1 MSANAVEQKQNQD
14 QLFEF
19 LIKKAE
25 ETISAVKEE
34 RKKGFGSSKYLNFT
48 GEKNVDKGLSD
59 ITNRPYL
66 FVLGCVMDRQVK
78 AEQSWKIPDKVCSHF
93 DIKKFDDLAR
103 LTKSDVIKC
112 FKDETLHR
120 FNDIMGENF
129 YDAVQRIKNVYHGDA
144 SEIWKGEPSSALVV
158 YRFLCFKGVGIKIA
172 TMATNI
178 LQRDLG
184 VKFSDKSAID
194 VSPDV
199 HVRRILY
206 RLGLTDNQED
216 IQQAVYM
223 AKAINPSYP
232 GIIDLLCWQIGR
244 DYCDPDW
251 KNKKCED
258 CPLNGCC
265 EKKK

>member
-19 LIKKAE
+19 LISESKKANE
-25 ETISAVKEE
+25 Q
-34 RKKGFGSSKYLNFT
+34 FGNSKSLNFT
-48 GEKNVDKGLSD
+48 SDDNVNKGLSD

-103 LTKSDVIKC
+103 LTKSDIIKC

-178 LQRDLG
+178 LQRDLC